1 MHCDD
6 DQIVLI
12 NADLLAF
19 INEQKGFTMTKARW
33 ERDMILAKRIMDKG
47 TANHIL
53 VSQQVA

>member
-19 INEQKGFTMTKARW
+19 INEQKGPTMEKQR
-33 ERDMILAKRIMDKG
+33 RVGGG
-47 TANHIL
+47 T
-53 VSQQVA
+53 